1 MRPIRLKSSREI
13 NMLEGPILSK
23 IFAFVLP
30 LMLTNLLQMCY
41 SAADM
46 IIVGLSDMEGA
57 IGAIGTTGALIN
69 LILNVFAGFAIGTS
83 VVVARNIGR
92 GDRQAT
98 ERSVHTS
105 LLIGLISGS
114 VCAALGLVIC
124 RPILASMGAEGHIL
138 DLATLYTNIYF
149 AGAPFLAL
157 TNFEIA
163 ILRAKGDTR
172 TSLYILASTGV
183 INVLLNL
190 FFVLVLRMSVDGVAL
205 ATAISNAASM
215 ALLGIRLRND
225 EGWCRLSFR
234 KLRIDRRAMF
244 EIIRDGLPAGIQGA
258 LFSFS
263 NMLIQSSVIGI
274 NNAVCPG
281 GSDIIDGNAAAA
293 NLESLAYVAAAS
305 VSQASVTFTSQHF
318 GAGKFRR
325 MGRVMA
331 NCYLVTAMTAL
342 VSSALMVVFRMPL
355 IGLYVSSDL
364 AVRTAETRIFILVS
378 TEVLCGFMEV
388 GSGVLR
394 GLGRP
399 ITSTTISLIGSCL
412 LRMVWL
418 WTIFRVSPTL
428 ETIYLSYPVSWGLT
442 ALTHLTVSLLVRR
455 RHLRAG
461 EEAAPAPTTAA

>member
-13 NMLEGPILSK
+13 NMLEGPLLSK

-46 IIVGLSDMEGA
+46 IIVGLSDVEGA

-83 VVVARNIGR
+83 VVVARNIGK

-98 ERSVHTS
+98 ESAVHTS
-105 LLIGLISGS
+105 LLIGLISG
-114 VCAALGLVIC
+114 VACAAIGLVIC
-124 RPILASMGAEGHIL
+124 RPILASMGAQGHIL

-149 AGAPFLAL
+149 AGVPFLAL

-183 INVLLNL
+183 INVVLNL
-190 FFVLVLRMSVDGVAL
+190 FFVLVLDMSVDGVAL
-205 ATAISNAASM
+205 ATTISNAASM
-215 ALLGIRLRND
+215 ALLAIRLLND
-225 EGWCRLSFR
+225 EGWCRLSFK

-244 EIIRDGLPAGIQGA
+244 EIIRDGLPAGVQGA

-274 NNAVCPG
+274 NNTVCPG

-331 NCYLVTAMTAL
+331 NCYLVYGGRLGHSARPRQTDHLHNHLAHRLLPAAHDLAL
-342 VSSALMVVFRMPL
+342 DDLSGVADARNDLPVLSGIVGPDGADAPDRLSAGAPPAPSRRGGRTGARGNRVAAFGRPAADAGRIDSHPAPRHMRRSSACCACR
-355 IGLYVSSDL
+355 S
-364 AVRTAETRIFILVS
+364 
-378 TEVLCGFMEV
+378 
-388 GSGVLR
+388 
-394 GLGRP
+394 
-399 ITSTTISLIGSCL
+399 
-412 LRMVWL
+412 
-418 WTIFRVSPTL
+418 
-428 ETIYLSYPVSWGLT
+428 
-442 ALTHLTVSLLVRR
+442 
-455 RHLRAG
+455 
-461 EEAAPAPTTAA
+461 